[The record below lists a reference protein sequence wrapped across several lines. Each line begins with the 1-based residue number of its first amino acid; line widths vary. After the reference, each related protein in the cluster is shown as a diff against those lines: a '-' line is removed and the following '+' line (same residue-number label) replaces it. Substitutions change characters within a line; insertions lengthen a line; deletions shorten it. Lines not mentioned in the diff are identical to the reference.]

1 MIPSNQLDLIAERP
15 IYHLSA
21 FVYKSGK
28 VFSDNDITG
37 ENCDFTLNYDDFY
50 ATGNKFN
57 IEGGSMPIGNCVSK
71 TCTLS
76 LKTSDKYTAQDF
88 AGAHMVLTI
97 SAVQNGSDVEI
108 VGAPGGYYF
117 VEAVA
122 IESGKIKLEC
132 SDLMCKANKYYT
144 YDVEFKTNA
153 GVSTTTFFDLWKSV
167 LIQMG
172 IVAGDAPDIGY
183 NVEGL
188 AELSDLI
195 LTNTYSFGVHNRLKN
210 GKWTCREIL
219 EFIAMACIGN
229 VAIFP
234 GYSAVY
240 INSLLYYNSAGEY
253 KLYGRTLKNNW
264 ISFTDGAEATP
275 ITGVKCV
282 VSTDANGNDI
292 TPIEY
297 HSDTYSDKYVLD
309 VTGNPLIAGADVPT
323 TALNTLYGY
332 INSLPLHGFSGK
344 FMAFPLLE
352 HGDYV
357 SATYLDASGA
367 DVNVKTFITSFEF
380 DPNGVTNIACDVETS
395 AENGQTFSGGST
407 SPAGGTTLDIDN
419 ELNSESTN
427 PVQNK
432 VIKAALD
439 KKLDKSEYVIDSEL
453 SGASTNPVQNKAV
466 KTELDK
472 KADKTALD
480 EKFDK
485 SGGTLTGNL
494 IGKYLTGTWLQTT
507 QASDLNSKPN
517 KIAVLDELGWVY
529 YRTPAELASDIG
541 VVAPADY
548 IVEKGTSSGWQYRK
562 WNSGVAECWRD
573 LSVSGKACSTA
584 VGSWYRTVPLSVGA
598 YPFTF
603 TAAPNL
609 QMQFETFAGT
619 GGLVWSTGT
628 AGSTPQTRPAN
639 IYIIRM
645 ASAASITGTVH
656 YYAIGKWK

>member
-1 MIPSNQLDLIAERP
+1 MIPSSQLDLIAERP

-28 VFSDNDITG
+28 TFSDDDIIG
-37 ENCDFTLNYDDFY
+37 KNCDFTLNYDDFY
-50 ATGNKFN
+50 ITGNKFN

-76 LKTSDKYTAQDF
+76 LKSSDKYTVQDLV
-88 AGAHMVLTI
+88 GAHMVLTI
-97 SAVQNGSDVEI
+97 SAVQNDNDVEI

-117 VEAVA
+117 VETVA

-132 SDLMCKANKYYT
+132 VDLMCKANKYYT

-153 GVSTTTFFDLWKSV
+153 GVSATTFFDLWKSV
-167 LIQMG
+167 LAQMG
-172 IVAGDAPDIGY
+172 IDAGDAPDIGY
-183 NVEGL
+183 NAEGL

-352 HGDYV
+352 YGDYV

-432 VIKAALD
+432 VIKTALD
-439 KKLDKSEYVIDSEL
+439 KKLGKSEYVIDSEL

-466 KTELDK
+466 KT
-472 KADKTALD
+472 ALD
-480 EKFDK
+480 NKFDK
-485 SGGTLTGNL
+485 TGGTLTGNL
-494 IGKYLTGTWLQTT
+494 TGQYLTGTWLQTT
-507 QASDLNSKPN
+507 QASNLNSKPG

-541 VVAPADY
+541 GGAAAADY
-548 IVEKGTSSGWQYRK
+548 IVEKGTSGGWQYRK

-584 VGSWYRTVPLSVGA
+584 VGSWYRTASLSVDA

-619 GGLVWSTGT
+619 GGLVWPTGT
-628 AGSTPQTRPAN
+628 AGSTPKTRPAN

>member
-28 VFSDNDITG
+28 AFSDDDITG

-50 ATGNKFN
+50 ITGNKFN

-76 LKTSDKYTAQDF
+76 LKSSDKYTAQDF
-88 AGAHMVLTI
+88 TGAHMVLTI

-108 VGAPGGYYF
+108 LGAPGGYYF
-117 VEAVA
+117 VETVA

-132 SDLMCKANKYYT
+132 VDLMCKANKYYT

-153 GVSTTTFFDLWKSV
+153 GVSTTTFFYLWKSV
-167 LIQMG
+167 LAQMG
-172 IVAGDAPDIGY
+172 IDAGDAPDIGY
-183 NVEGL
+183 NAEGL

-219 EFIAMACIGN
+219 EFIAMVCIGN

-234 GYSAVY
+234 GYPAVY

-253 KLYGRTLKNNW
+253 QLYGRTLKNNW
-264 ISFTDGAEATP
+264 ISFTDGAEAAQ

-282 VSTDANGNDI
+282 VSTDANGNNI

-309 VTGNPLIAGADVPT
+309 ITGNPLIEGADTPA

-332 INSLPLHGFSGK
+332 INSLPLHSFSGS

-352 HGDYV
+352 YGDYV

-380 DPNGVTNIACDVETS
+380 DPNGVTNIVCDVETS
-395 AENGQTFSGGST
+395 AENGQTFSGGSASST
-407 SPAGGTTLDIDN
+407 GGTALDVDN
-419 ELNSESTN
+419 QLNAESIN

-432 VIKAALD
+432 IIKSALD
-439 KKLDKSEYVIDSEL
+439 GKL
-453 SGASTNPVQNKAV
+453 
-466 KTELDK
+466 
-472 KADKTALD
+472 
-480 EKFDK
+480 DK

-494 IGKYLTGTWLQTT
+494 TGQYLIGTWLQTT
-507 QASDLNSKPN
+507 QTSDLNSKPG
-517 KIAVLDELGWVY
+517 KIAVLDNSGWVY
-529 YRTPAELASDIG
+529 YRTPSELRGDMGIQTGVANVKFSSSVTVAENTQVTFAKAYSSKPIVFVQQVFDTQNC
-541 VVAPADY
+541 VVK
-548 IVEKGTSSGWQYRK
+548 VENVSTTGFTISVPKMASSG
-562 WNSGVAECWRD
+562 
-573 LSVSGKACSTA
+573 
-584 VGSWYRTVPLSVGA
+584 
-598 YPFTF
+598 
-603 TAAPNL
+603 
-609 QMQFETFAGT
+609 
-619 GGLVWSTGT
+619 
-628 AGSTPQTRPAN
+628 TRQAMW
-639 IYIIRM
+639 I
-645 ASAASITGTVH
+645 
-656 YYAIGKWK
+656 AIGD

>member
-28 VFSDNDITG
+28 AFSDNDITG

-183 NVEGL
+183 NAEGL

-332 INSLPLHGFSGK
+332 INSLPLHGFSGE

-352 HGDYV
+352 YGDYV

-407 SPAGGTTLDIDN
+407 SSAGGTTLDIDN

-432 VIKAALD
+432 AIKA
-439 KKLDKSEYVIDSEL
+439 
-453 SGASTNPVQNKAV
+453 
-466 KTELDK
+466 
-472 KADKTALD
+472 ALD

-494 IGKYLTGTWLQTT
+494 TGQYLTGTWLQTT
-507 QASDLNSKPN
+507 QASDLNSKPG
-517 KIAVLDELGWVY
+517 KIAVLDGSGWVY

-548 IVEKGTSSGWQYRK
+548 IVEKGTSGGWQYRK

-573 LSVSGKACSTA
+573 LSVSGAACSTA
-584 VGSWYRTVPLSVGA
+584 VGSWYRTAALSVGA

-603 TAAPNL
+603 TATPNL

-628 AGSTPQTRPAN
+628 ASSTPKTRPAN

>member
-1 MIPSNQLDLIAERP
+1 MIPSSQLDLIAERP

-28 VFSDNDITG
+28 AFSDNDITG

-76 LKTSDKYTAQDF
+76 LKTSNKYTAQDF

-183 NVEGL
+183 NAEGL

-264 ISFTDGAEATP
+264 FSFTDGAEATP

-282 VSTDANGNDI
+282 VSTDANGNNI

-352 HGDYV
+352 YGDYV

-432 VIKAALD
+432 VIKTALD
-439 KKLDKSEYVIDSEL
+439 KKLGKSEYVIDSEL
-453 SGASTNPVQNKAV
+453 SGASTNPVQNKTLTV
-466 KTELDK
+466 QLQS
-472 KADKTALD
+472 
-480 EKFDK
+480 KFDK
-485 SGGTLTGNL
+485 AGGTLTGNL
-494 IGKYLTGTWLQTT
+494 TGQYLTGTWLRTT
-507 QASDLNSKPN
+507 QASDLNSKPG

-562 WNSGVAECWRD
+562 WNSGVAECWQD
-573 LSVSGKACSTA
+573 LSVSGKACSMA
-584 VGSWYRTVPLSVGA
+584 VGSWYRTAPLSVGA

-628 AGSTPQTRPAN
+628 AGSTPKTRPAN

>member
-1 MIPSNQLDLIAERP
+1 MIPSSQLDLIAERP

-28 VFSDNDITG
+28 AFSDNDITG

-76 LKTSDKYTAQDF
+76 LKTSNKYTAQDF

-183 NVEGL
+183 NAEGL

-264 ISFTDGAEATP
+264 FSFTDGAEATP

-282 VSTDANGNDI
+282 VSTDANGNNI

-352 HGDYV
+352 YGDYV

-432 VIKAALD
+432 VIKTALD
-439 KKLDKSEYVIDSEL
+439 KKLGKSEYVIDSEL
-453 SGASTNPVQNKAV
+453 SGASTNPVQNKTLTV
-466 KTELDK
+466 QLQS
-472 KADKTALD
+472 
-480 EKFDK
+480 KFDK
-485 SGGTLTGNL
+485 AGGTLTGNL
-494 IGKYLTGTWLQTT
+494 TGQYLTGTWLRTT
-507 QASDLNSKPN
+507 QASDLNSKPG

-562 WNSGVAECWRD
+562 WNSGVAECWQD

-584 VGSWYRTVPLSVGA
+584 VGSWYRTAPLSVGA

-628 AGSTPQTRPAN
+628 AGSTPKTRPAN

>member
-1 MIPSNQLDLIAERP
+1 MIPSSQLDLIAERP

-28 VFSDNDITG
+28 AFSDNDITG

-76 LKTSDKYTAQDF
+76 LKTSNKYTAQDF

-183 NVEGL
+183 NAEGL

-219 EFIAMACIGN
+219 KFIAMACIGN

-264 ISFTDGAEATP
+264 ISFVDGAEATP

-332 INSLPLHGFSGK
+332 INSLPLHGFSGE

-352 HGDYV
+352 YGDYV

-432 VIKAALD
+432 VIKAALG
-439 KKLDKSEYVIDSEL
+439 KKL
-453 SGASTNPVQNKAV
+453 
-466 KTELDK
+466 
-472 KADKTALD
+472 
-480 EKFDK
+480 DK

-507 QASDLNSKPN
+507 QTSDLNSKPN

-529 YRTPAELASDIG
+529 YRTLAELASDIG

-562 WNSGVAECWRD
+562 WNSGVAECWQD

-584 VGSWYRTVPLSVGA
+584 VGSWYRTAPLSVGA

-628 AGSTPQTRPAN
+628 ASSTPKTRPAN

-645 ASAASITGTVH
+645 ASAASITGMVH

>member
-28 VFSDNDITG
+28 AFSDNDITG

-183 NVEGL
+183 NAEGL

-264 ISFTDGAEATP
+264 FSFTDGAEATP

-282 VSTDANGNDI
+282 VSTDANGNNI

-332 INSLPLHGFSGK
+332 INSLPLHGFSGE

-352 HGDYV
+352 YGDYV

-480 EKFDK
+480 NKFDK
-485 SGGTLTGNL
+485 AGGTLTGNL
-494 IGKYLTGTWLQTT
+494 TGQYLTGTWLQTT
-507 QASDLNSKPN
+507 EAIDLNSKPG
-517 KIAVLDELGWVY
+517 KIAVLDGSGWVY

-548 IVEKGTSSGWQYRK
+548 IVEKGAASGWQYRK

-573 LSVSGKACSTA
+573 LSVSDKACSTA
-584 VGSWYRTVPLSVGA
+584 VGSWYRTAPLSVGA

-628 AGSTPQTRPAN
+628 ASSTPKTRPAN

>member
-1 MIPSNQLDLIAERP
+1 MIPSSQLDLIAERP

-28 VFSDNDITG
+28 TFSDDDIIG
-37 ENCDFTLNYDDFY
+37 KNCDFTLNYDDFY
-50 ATGNKFN
+50 ITGNKFN

-76 LKTSDKYTAQDF
+76 LKSSDKYTVQDLV
-88 AGAHMVLTI
+88 GAHMVLTI
-97 SAVQNGSDVEI
+97 SAVQNDNDVEI

-117 VEAVA
+117 VETVA

-132 SDLMCKANKYYT
+132 VDLMCKANKYYT

-153 GVSTTTFFDLWKSV
+153 GVSATTFFDLWKSV
-167 LIQMG
+167 LAQMG
-172 IVAGDAPDIGY
+172 IDAGHAPDIGY
-183 NVEGL
+183 NAEGL

-219 EFIAMACIGN
+219 EFIAMVCIGN

-332 INSLPLHGFSGK
+332 INSLPLHGFSGE

-352 HGDYV
+352 YGDYV

-407 SPAGGTTLDIDN
+407 SSAGGTTLDIDN

-432 VIKAALD
+432 AIKAALD

-480 EKFDK
+480 NKFDK
-485 SGGTLTGNL
+485 TGGTLTGNL
-494 IGKYLTGTWLQTT
+494 TGEYLTGTWLQTT
-507 QASDLNSKPN
+507 QASDLNSKPG
-517 KIAVLDELGWVY
+517 KIAVLDGSGWVY

-548 IVEKGTSSGWQYRK
+548 IVEKGTSGGWQYRK

-584 VGSWYRTVPLSVGA
+584 VGSWYRTASLSVGA

-628 AGSTPQTRPAN
+628 AGSTPKTRPAN

>member
-1 MIPSNQLDLIAERP
+1 MIPSSQLDLIAERP

-28 VFSDNDITG
+28 TFSDDDIIG
-37 ENCDFTLNYDDFY
+37 KNCDFTLNYDDFY
-50 ATGNKFN
+50 ITGNKFN

-76 LKTSDKYTAQDF
+76 LKSSDKYTVQDLV
-88 AGAHMVLTI
+88 GAHMVLTI
-97 SAVQNGSDVEI
+97 SAVQNDNDVEI

-117 VEAVA
+117 VETVA

-132 SDLMCKANKYYT
+132 VDLMCKANKYYT

-153 GVSTTTFFDLWKSV
+153 GVSATTFFDLWKSV
-167 LIQMG
+167 LAQMG
-172 IVAGDAPDIGY
+172 IDAGDAPDIGY
-183 NVEGL
+183 NAEGL

-352 HGDYV
+352 YGDYV

-432 VIKAALD
+432 AIKAALD

-480 EKFDK
+480 NKFDK
-485 SGGTLTGNL
+485 TGGTLTGNL

-507 QASDLNSKPN
+507 QASDLNSKPG

-548 IVEKGTSSGWQYRK
+548 IVEKGTSNGWQYRK

-584 VGSWYRTVPLSVGA
+584 VGSWFRTASLSVGA

-628 AGSTPQTRPAN
+628 AGSTPKTQPAN

>member
-1 MIPSNQLDLIAERP
+1 MIPSSQLDLIAERP

-28 VFSDNDITG
+28 AFSDNDITG

-76 LKTSDKYTAQDF
+76 LKTSNKYTAQDF

-183 NVEGL
+183 NAEGL

-264 ISFTDGAEATP
+264 FSFTDGAEATP

-282 VSTDANGNDI
+282 VSTDANGNNI

-344 FMAFPLLE
+344 FMALPLLE
-352 HGDYV
+352 YGDYV

-432 VIKAALD
+432 VIKTALD
-439 KKLDKSEYVIDSEL
+439 KKLGKSEYVIDSEL
-453 SGASTNPVQNKAV
+453 SGASTNPVQNKTLTV
-466 KTELDK
+466 QLQS
-472 KADKTALD
+472 
-480 EKFDK
+480 KFDK
-485 SGGTLTGNL
+485 AGGTLTGNL
-494 IGKYLTGTWLQTT
+494 TGQYLTGTWLRTT
-507 QASDLNSKPN
+507 QASDLNSKPG

-562 WNSGVAECWRD
+562 WNSGVAECWQD

-584 VGSWYRTVPLSVGA
+584 VGSWYRTAPLSVGA

-628 AGSTPQTRPAN
+628 AGSTPKTRPAN

>member
-1 MIPSNQLDLIAERP
+1 MIPSSQLDLIAERP

-28 VFSDNDITG
+28 TFSDDDIIG
-37 ENCDFTLNYDDFY
+37 KNCDFTLNYDDFY
-50 ATGNKFN
+50 ITGNKFN

-76 LKTSDKYTAQDF
+76 LKSSDKYTAQDLV
-88 AGAHMVLTI
+88 GAHMVLTI
-97 SAVQNGSDVEI
+97 SAVQNDNDVEI

-117 VEAVA
+117 VETVA

-132 SDLMCKANKYYT
+132 VDLMCKANKYYT

-153 GVSTTTFFDLWKSV
+153 GVSATTFFDLWKSV
-167 LIQMG
+167 LAQMG
-172 IVAGDAPDIGY
+172 IDAGDAPDIGY
-183 NVEGL
+183 NAEGL

-195 LTNTYSFGVHNRLKN
+195 LTNTYNFGVHNRLKN

-234 GYSAVY
+234 GHSAVY

-264 ISFTDGAEATP
+264 FSFTDGAEATP

-282 VSTDANGNDI
+282 VSTDANGNNI

-352 HGDYV
+352 YGDYV

-432 VIKAALD
+432 VIKTALD
-439 KKLDKSEYVIDSEL
+439 KKLDKSAVDSKL
-453 SGASTNPVQNKAV
+453 DSASTNPVQNKAV

-480 EKFDK
+480 NKFDK
-485 SGGTLTGNL
+485 TGGTLTGDL
-494 IGKYLTGTWLQTT
+494 TGRYLTGTWLQTT
-507 QASDLNSKPN
+507 QASDLGSTPG
-517 KIAVLDELGWVY
+517 KIAVLDGSGWVY
-529 YRTPAELASDIG
+529 YRTPAELLGDMG
-541 VVAPADY
+541 VKDY
-548 IVEKGTSSGWQYRK
+548 IVEQGTSSGWQYRK
-562 WNSGVAECWRD
+562 WNSGVAECWQD

-628 AGSTPQTRPAN
+628 AGSTPKTRPAN

>member
-1 MIPSNQLDLIAERP
+1 MIPSSQLDLIAERP

-28 VFSDNDITG
+28 AFSDNDITG

-76 LKTSDKYTAQDF
+76 LKTSNKYTAQDF

-183 NVEGL
+183 NAEGL

-264 ISFTDGAEATP
+264 FSFTDGAEATP

-282 VSTDANGNDI
+282 VSTDANGNNI

-332 INSLPLHGFSGK
+332 INSLPLHGFSGE

-352 HGDYV
+352 YGDYV

-439 KKLDKSEYVIDSEL
+439 KKLGKSAVDSKL
-453 SGASTNPVQNKAV
+453 DGASTNPVQNKAV

-480 EKFDK
+480 NKFDK
-485 SGGTLTGNL
+485 AGGTLTGNL
-494 IGKYLTGTWLQTT
+494 TGQYLTGTWLRTT
-507 QASDLNSKPN
+507 QTSDLNSKPG

-562 WNSGVAECWRD
+562 WNSGVAECWQD

-584 VGSWYRTVPLSVGA
+584 VGSWYRTAPLSVGA

-628 AGSTPQTRPAN
+628 AGSTPKTRPAN

>member
-1 MIPSNQLDLIAERP
+1 
-15 IYHLSA
+15 
-21 FVYKSGK
+21 
-28 VFSDNDITG
+28 
-37 ENCDFTLNYDDFY
+37 
-50 ATGNKFN
+50 
-57 IEGGSMPIGNCVSK
+57 
-71 TCTLS
+71 
-76 LKTSDKYTAQDF
+76 
-88 AGAHMVLTI
+88 MVLTI
-97 SAVQNGSDVEI
+97 SAVQNDNDVEI

-117 VEAVA
+117 VETVA

-132 SDLMCKANKYYT
+132 VDLMCKANKYYT

-153 GVSTTTFFDLWKSV
+153 GVSATTFFDLWKSV
-167 LIQMG
+167 LAQMG
-172 IVAGDAPDIGY
+172 IDAGDAPDIGY
-183 NVEGL
+183 NAEGL

-219 EFIAMACIGN
+219 EFIAMVCIGN

-352 HGDYV
+352 YGDYV

-407 SPAGGTTLDIDN
+407 SSAGGTTLDIDN

-432 VIKAALD
+432 AIKAALD

-480 EKFDK
+480 NKFDK
-485 SGGTLTGNL
+485 TGGTLTGNL
-494 IGKYLTGTWLQTT
+494 IGKYLSGTWLQTT
-507 QASDLNSKPN
+507 QTSDLNSKPG

-584 VGSWYRTVPLSVGA
+584 VGSWFRTAPLSVGA

-628 AGSTPQTRPAN
+628 AGSTPKTRPAN

-645 ASAASITGTVH
+645 ASATSITGTVH
-656 YYAIGKWK
+656 YYAIGQWK

>member
-1 MIPSNQLDLIAERP
+1 MIPSSQLDLIAERP

-28 VFSDNDITG
+28 AFSDNDITG

-76 LKTSDKYTAQDF
+76 LKTSNKYTAQDF

-183 NVEGL
+183 NAEGL

-264 ISFTDGAEATP
+264 FSFTDGAEATP

-282 VSTDANGNDI
+282 VSTDANGNNI

-352 HGDYV
+352 YGDYV

-439 KKLDKSEYVIDSEL
+439 KK
-453 SGASTNPVQNKAV
+453 
-466 KTELDK
+466 
-472 KADKTALD
+472 
-480 EKFDK
+480 FDK

-494 IGKYLTGTWLQTT
+494 TGQYLTGTWLRTT
-507 QASDLNSKPN
+507 QASDLNSKPG
-517 KIAVLDELGWVY
+517 KIAVLDGSGWVY
-529 YRTPAELASDIG
+529 YRTPAELLGDMD
-541 VVAPADY
+541 VKDY
-548 IVEKGTSSGWQYRK
+548 IVEQGSSSGWQYRK
-562 WNSGVAECWRD
+562 WHSGVAECWRD

-584 VGSWYRTVPLSVGA
+584 VGSWFRTAPLSVGA

-628 AGSTPQTRPAN
+628 AGSTPKTRPAN

>member
-1 MIPSNQLDLIAERP
+1 MIPSSQLDLIAERP

-28 VFSDNDITG
+28 AFSDNDITG

-76 LKTSDKYTAQDF
+76 LKTSNKYTAQDF

-183 NVEGL
+183 NAEGL

-264 ISFTDGAEATP
+264 FSFTDGAEATP

-282 VSTDANGNDI
+282 VSTDANGNNI

-352 HGDYV
+352 YGDYV

-432 VIKAALD
+432 VIKTALD
-439 KKLDKSEYVIDSEL
+439 KKLGKSEYVIDSEL
-453 SGASTNPVQNKAV
+453 SGASTNPVQNKTLTV
-466 KTELDK
+466 QLQS
-472 KADKTALD
+472 
-480 EKFDK
+480 KFDK
-485 SGGTLTGNL
+485 AGGTLTGNL
-494 IGKYLTGTWLQTT
+494 TGQYLTGTWLRTT
-507 QASDLNSKPN
+507 QASDLNSKPG

-562 WNSGVAECWRD
+562 WNSGVAECWQD
-573 LSVSGKACSTA
+573 LSVSGKECSTA
-584 VGSWYRTVPLSVGA
+584 VGSWYRTAPLSVGA

-628 AGSTPQTRPAN
+628 AGSTPKTRPAN

>member
-1 MIPSNQLDLIAERP
+1 MIPSSQLDLIAERP

-28 VFSDNDITG
+28 TFSDDDIIG
-37 ENCDFTLNYDDFY
+37 KNCDFTLNYDDFY
-50 ATGNKFN
+50 ITGNKFN

-76 LKTSDKYTAQDF
+76 LKSSDKYTVQDLV
-88 AGAHMVLTI
+88 GAHMVLTI
-97 SAVQNGSDVEI
+97 SAVQNDNDVEI

-117 VEAVA
+117 VETVA

-132 SDLMCKANKYYT
+132 VDLMCKANKYYT

-153 GVSTTTFFDLWKSV
+153 GVSATTFFDLWKSV
-167 LIQMG
+167 LAQMG
-172 IVAGDAPDIGY
+172 IDAGDAPDIGY
-183 NVEGL
+183 NAEGL

-352 HGDYV
+352 YGDYV

-432 VIKAALD
+432 VIKTALD
-439 KKLDKSEYVIDSEL
+439 KKLGKSEYVIDSEL

-466 KTELDK
+466 KT
-472 KADKTALD
+472 ALD
-480 EKFDK
+480 NKFDK
-485 SGGTLTGNL
+485 TGGTLTGNL
-494 IGKYLTGTWLQTT
+494 TGQYLTGTWLQTT
-507 QASDLNSKPN
+507 QASNLNSKPG

-584 VGSWYRTVPLSVGA
+584 VGSWFRTAPLSVSA

-628 AGSTPQTRPAN
+628 AGSTPKTRPAN

-645 ASAASITGTVH
+645 ASATSITGTVH
-656 YYAIGKWK
+656 YYAIGQWK

>member
-1 MIPSNQLDLIAERP
+1 MIPSSQLDLIAERP

-28 VFSDNDITG
+28 TFSDDDIIG
-37 ENCDFTLNYDDFY
+37 KNCDFTLNYDDFY
-50 ATGNKFN
+50 ITGNKFN

-76 LKTSDKYTAQDF
+76 LKSSDKYTVQDLV
-88 AGAHMVLTI
+88 GAHMVLTI
-97 SAVQNGSDVEI
+97 SAVQNDNDVEI

-117 VEAVA
+117 VETVA

-132 SDLMCKANKYYT
+132 VDLMCKANKYYT

-153 GVSTTTFFDLWKSV
+153 GVSATTFFDLWKSV
-167 LIQMG
+167 LAQMG
-172 IVAGDAPDIGY
+172 IDAGDAPDIGY
-183 NVEGL
+183 NAEGL

-219 EFIAMACIGN
+219 EFIAMVCIGN

-352 HGDYV
+352 YGDYV

-407 SPAGGTTLDIDN
+407 SSAGGTTLDIDN

-432 VIKAALD
+432 AIKAALD

-480 EKFDK
+480 NKFDK
-485 SGGTLTGNL
+485 TGGTLTGNL
-494 IGKYLTGTWLQTT
+494 IGKYLSGTWLQTT
-507 QASDLNSKPN
+507 QTSDLNSKPG

-584 VGSWYRTVPLSVGA
+584 VGSWFRTAPLSVGA

-628 AGSTPQTRPAN
+628 AGSTPKTRPAN

-645 ASAASITGTVH
+645 ASATSITGTVH
-656 YYAIGKWK
+656 YYAIGQWK